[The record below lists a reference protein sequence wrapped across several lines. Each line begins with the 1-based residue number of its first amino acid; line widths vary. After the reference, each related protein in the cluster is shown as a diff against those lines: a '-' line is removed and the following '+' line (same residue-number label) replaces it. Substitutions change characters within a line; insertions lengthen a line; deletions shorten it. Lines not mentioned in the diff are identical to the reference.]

1 MKAELSTDLL
11 ELVVD
16 DLADD
21 KPTLSACA
29 LASSVL
35 RRRARHHLFSKLSI
49 SSFNR
54 ANALADLLDGDPA
67 LGASVASLLAGIGPP
82 RDAWIGAP
90 GRTGLCALLPR
101 FPHLAQ
107 IAFSCVDF
115 ASLER
120 ESGAGALAAALPA
133 SLRRIAFFTCDFA
146 SDAGVIAL
154 ISCAPRLRS
163 LIVSQCAWLPST
175 TTSDCEAYAPVIELE
190 DLQVD
195 SLWGQTEVHRPWLS
209 AVSTRR
215 LLSLKMTLYG
225 SSDVPFWQARINQ
238 AGPAMR
244 KLVLTNCDPSGTP
257 CFSLSRSIHAHRPI
271 SFSHEP

>member
-1 MKAELSTDLL
+1 MKAGLSADLL
-11 ELVVD
+11 ELIVD

-35 RRRARHHLFSKLSI
+35 RRRARHHLFSELRI

-54 ANALADLLDGDPA
+54 ATVLADFLDGDQA
-67 LGASVASLLAGIGPP
+67 LGASVASLLAGVGPP
-82 RDAWIGAP
+82 KDAWLGAP
-90 GRTGLCALLPR
+90 GRPGLCALLPR

-133 SLRRIAFFTCDFA
+133 SLCRLAFFTCDFA
-146 SDAGVIAL
+146 SDAGFIAL

-163 LIVSQCAWLPST
+163 LIVNQSTWLPPAT
-175 TTSDCEAYAPVIELE
+175 TPDCEAYAPVIELE

-195 SLWGQTEVHRPWLS
+195 SLWGQTEAHRPWLS

-215 LLSLKMTLYG
+215 LRSLEMTLYG
-225 SSDVPFWQARINQ
+225 SGDIPFWQARINQ

-244 KLVLTNCDPSGTP
+244 KLVLMNCDPSGTS
-257 CFSLSRSIHAHRPI
+257 CFSLSH
-271 SFSHEP
+271 